1 MHTPEG
7 KHATERL
14 WEETMT
20 ELEFA
25 GARGILS
32 SMHNKSL

>member
-1 MHTPEG
+1 MLYTTEG
-7 KHATERL
+7 REIIERL

-25 GARGILS
+25 KVRQILD
-32 SMHNKSL
+32 SMKK